1 MERMDLYD
9 AQRRPLGRTAERGE
23 KLPEGIYH
31 LMAHILVFHP
41 DGRILIQRR
50 QPFKKYWSGLWDIT
64 TGGGALAGED
74 TARAAM
80 REAREELGLEVELT
94 GRRPAFTINQGRT
107 FDDYFLVEQA
117 VDLSSLR
124 LQPSEVAEVA
134 WATAEEILQVI
145 QEKRFVPLQEG
156 YVRFVFGLRQGG
168 ILLPESEWPR

>member
-23 KLPEGIYH
+23 KRPEGIYH

-80 REAREELGLEVELT
+80 REAREELGLEVELHD
-94 GRRPAFTINQGRT
+94 G
-107 FDDYFLVEQA
+107 
-117 VDLSSLR
+117 SM
-124 LQPSEVAEVA
+124 
-134 WATAEEILQVI
+134 
-145 QEKRFVPLQEG
+145 
-156 YVRFVFGLRQGG
+156 
-168 ILLPESEWPR
+168 LPESEWAR

>member
-1 MERMDLYD
+1 MERNKNTWNAWIYTTRS
-9 AQRRPLGRTAERGE
+9 AVPWAARR
-23 KLPEGIYH
+23 
-31 LMAHILVFHP
+31 
-41 DGRILIQRR
+41 
-50 QPFKKYWSGLWDIT
+50 SGGKSCPRESIT

-80 REAREELGLEVELT
+80 REAREELGLEVDLT

-134 WATAEEILQVI
+134 WATAEEILQMI
-145 QEKRFVPLQEG
+145 REKRFVPLQEG

>member
-9 AQRRPLGRTAERGE
+9 AQRRPLGRVVARGE
-23 KLPEGIYH
+23 TLPEGAYC

-64 TGGGALAGED
+64 TGGGVLAGED

-80 REAREELGLEVELT
+80 REAWEELGLTVELT
-94 GRRPAFTINQGRT
+94 GKRPAFTINQGRT
-107 FDDYFLVEQA
+107 FDDYYLIQQD
-117 VDLSSLR
+117 VDLSTLR

-134 WATAEEILQVI
+134 WATAEEILKLI
-145 QEKRFVPLQEG
+145 REKRFVPLQEG
-156 YVRFVFGLRQGG
+156 YVRFVFGLPQGG
-168 ILLPESEWPR
+168 ILLPETEWPR

>member
-94 GRRPAFTINQGRT
+94 GRRPAISTHPQAARIRGFSHFPRNSKAFRRFTSFHSFHI
-107 FDDYFLVEQA
+107 FSVA
-117 VDLSSLR
+117 SS
-124 LQPSEVAEVA
+124 
-134 WATAEEILQVI
+134 
-145 QEKRFVPLQEG
+145 F
-156 YVRFVFGLRQGG
+156 F
-168 ILLPESEWPR
+168 

>member
-80 REAREELGLEVELT
+80 RELT
-94 GRRPAFTINQGRT
+94 GRRPAFTLNQGRT

-134 WATAEEILQVI
+134 WATAEEILQMI
-145 QEKRFVPLQEG
+145 REKRFVPLQEG

>member
-74 TARAAM
+74 TARGRHA
-80 REAREELGLEVELT
+80 GGT
-94 GRRPAFTINQGRT
+94 GGAGPRGGADG
-107 FDDYFLVEQA
+107 QA
-117 VDLSSLR
+117 SR
-124 LQPSEVAEVA
+124 LHHQPGAH
-134 WATAEEILQVI
+134 L
-145 QEKRFVPLQEG
+145 
-156 YVRFVFGLRQGG
+156 
-168 ILLPESEWPR
+168 

>member
-23 KLPEGIYH
+23 TLPEGAYH

-74 TARAAM
+74 TAQAAM
-80 REAREELGLEVELT
+80 REAREELGLAVDLT
-94 GRRPAFTINQGRT
+94 GKRPAFTINQGRT
-107 FDDYFLVEQA
+107 FDDYYLLERE
-117 VDLSSLR
+117 VDLSALR
-124 LQPSEVAEVA
+124 LEPSEVAEVA
-134 WATAEEILQVI
+134 WATAEEIVRLI
-145 QEKRFVPLQEG
+145 REKRFVPLQEG
-156 YVRFVFGLRQGG
+156 YVRFVFGLRQCG